1 MVRSKSFARTG
12 KSFFRQGPSTRLACS
27 GFPASALHGVAR
39 TGCRDTRRFPQRR
52 SELLEPHALYAA
64 VRDRQAD
71 DFVQVLE
78 PMAGF
83 QGPGSIPRIWSRV
96 PDRNAICRGSTYRTD
111 PSLEISDMQVILSF
125 ALVIGEGTSI
135 GGTKAKSSLWS
146 QLPKRHGFTITP
158 CNGTNDRR
166 GIVSLRSA
174 NPDDPP
180 EIGTKRLSPWLRCRR
195 ILSWSLEPGA
205 RGRGICVETG
215 WSGFETG

>member
-1 MVRSKSFARTG
+1 
-12 KSFFRQGPSTRLACS
+12 
-27 GFPASALHGVAR
+27 
-39 TGCRDTRRFPQRR
+39 
-52 SELLEPHALYAA
+52 
-64 VRDRQAD
+64 
-71 DFVQVLE
+71 
-78 PMAGF
+78 
-83 QGPGSIPRIWSRV
+83 
-96 PDRNAICRGSTYRTD
+96 
-111 PSLEISDMQVILSF
+111 MQVILSF

-195 ILSWSLEPGA
+195 ILSWRLEPGA
-205 RGRGICVETG
+205 WCERPRDLR
-215 WSGFETG
+215 